1 MARDIPA
8 PLPSNPATAPRISA
22 LGSQGTR
29 TIPELL
35 APVGDME
42 MALAAIHG
50 GADAIYLGVPGFN
63 ARGRTQDFSL
73 EELAEL
79 RRLCALF
86 GVKFYLALNILIFE
100 AELVELTARLPEW
113 LALRPD
119 AFIVQDLGLARLIR
133 AHAPAQELHASTQAT
148 VTCAEAIE
156 ALAPLGFQRYVLA
169 RELSLDQLR
178 EIRTATAAELEV
190 FIHGALCVA
199 YSGQCLTSETFGGRS
214 ANRGQCAQACRF
226 EYELRV
232 DGQPVPLQ
240 GKRYL
245 VSPKDLCAL
254 DEVTE
259 LARLGIDSLKIEG
272 RLKRPEY
279 VAATLAS
286 YRAALEGGEA
296 PGDRSRLARIFS
308 RGFHSGWLRGVAHQE
323 LADGFH
329 CSHVGELLGTVVRV
343 EGRRI
348 TIRHA
353 RPGTGG
359 AASDTEEVG
368 DVVAG
373 DGILFLEPRTGTE
386 LGARL
391 HAVER
396 HGRQRLLVFGAESD
410 LHGVREGWEC
420 FCNGS
425 PSQDKELRRSWT
437 DRESRRRIPV
447 AIRAEGMA
455 GEPLQLRATDPEGN
469 QASACSETS
478 LEMATRQG
486 LESGSLTEELK
497 TPEPWLLSKLDNHLP
512 PGLFLH
518 RQEIRKT
525 RQRLL
530 EQLEPLRI
538 ERMMPHIEIRSPRE
552 AAAAF
557 APASQSGTHS
567 SKCDAEAPLQ
577 PTEPICPPPQLH
589 VLVRQLD
596 QIPALAGLPL
606 ASLTMD
612 FEYGVPWRRALEAIR
627 ETGLPAGL
635 ATPRI
640 LKPGEQRQ
648 TLLMAELA
656 PDRILVRNLGALQ
669 LLGGRGLSLIGDAGL
684 NVANSLS
691 AEWLAQQGLER
702 LSPGFDLDRAQLESL
717 IAATDPALGWELC
730 LHHYMPAFHM
740 EHCVFASC
748 LSSGNSVADCG
759 KPCRN
764 HQVELQDPKGE
775 IHVLQSDPF
784 CRNTLYRGAPQ
795 AAFRL
800 VEPMRAR
807 GVNHFR
813 LEALRETPAELRSKV
828 ELTLEL
834 MAGRLSTET
843 ALARLALQEQFGV
856 TEGQLFTGRTW
867 QDRKKR

>member
-1 MARDIPA
+1 MARDISA
-8 PLPSNPATAPRISA
+8 PLPPNPATEPRISA
-22 LGSQGTR
+22 TEPRISATAAPKPR
-29 TIPELL
+29 NIPELL

-42 MALAAIHG
+42 MAQAAIHG

-73 EELAEL
+73 AELAEL
-79 RRLCALF
+79 RRQCALY
-86 GVKFYLALNILIFE
+86 GVKFYFALNILIFE
-100 AELVELTARLPEW
+100 AELEELRARLPEW

-133 AHAPAQELHASTQAT
+133 SLAPTQELHASTQAT
-148 VTCAEAIE
+148 VTCAEAI
-156 ALAPLGFQRYVLA
+156 ATLAPLGFQRYVLA

-178 EIRTATAAELEV
+178 EIRAASDAELEV

-232 DGQPVPLQ
+232 DGEVVPMD
-240 GKRYL
+240 GKRFL

-254 DEVTE
+254 DQVAE
-259 LARLGIDSLKIEG
+259 LARMGIDSLKIEG

-286 YRAALEGGEA
+286 YRAALEGRGVPA
-296 PGDRSRLARIFS
+296 AAGPLARIFS

-323 LADGFH
+323 LSDGYH
-329 CSHVGELLGTVVRV
+329 CSHVGEFLGTVVRA

-348 TIRHA
+348 TIR
-353 RPGTGG
+353 RPAEALTG
-359 AASDTEEVG
+359 E
-368 DVVAG
+368 VVAG
-373 DGILFLEPRTGTE
+373 DGILFLEPRMGIE

-391 HAVER
+391 HAVEQ

-410 LHGVREGWEC
+410 LGGVREGWEC

-425 PSQDKELRRSWT
+425 PSQDKELRRSWS
-437 DRESRRRIPV
+437 DRESRRRIPL
-447 AIRAEGMA
+447 AIRAEGVLGA
-455 GEPLQLRATDPEGN
+455 PLRLTVTDLEGN
-469 QASACSETS
+469 QASASSES
-478 LEMATRQG
+478 CLEAATRQG
-486 LESGSLTEELK
+486 LESGSLAEELK
-497 TPEPWLLSKLDNHLP
+497 PPEPWSLSKLDNRLT

-530 EQLEPLRI
+530 EELEGVRL
-538 ERMMPHIEIRSPRE
+538 EGVMPRIEIRQARE
-552 AAAAF
+552 AAAALHSGNNSESRSPKPPNP
-557 APASQSGTHS
+557 APPKT
-567 SKCDAEAPLQ
+567 
-577 PTEPICPPPQLH
+577 TQLH
-589 VLVRQLD
+589 VLVRRLD

-612 FEYGVPWRRALEAIR
+612 FEYGIPWRRALEAIR
-627 ETGLPAGL
+627 ETGIPAGL

-669 LLGGRGLSLIGDAGL
+669 LLRGRGLSLIGDAGL

-691 AEWLAQQGLER
+691 AEWLSQQGLER

-717 IAATDPALGWELC
+717 IAATDPTIGWELC

-748 LSSGNSVADCG
+748 LSTGNSVADCG
-759 KPCRN
+759 KPCRH

-807 GVNHFR
+807 GVGHFR
-813 LEALRETPAELRSKV
+813 LEALRETPDELRSKV
-828 ELTLEL
+828 ELTLAL
-834 MAGRLSTET
+834 LDGRVAAEE

-867 QDRKKR
+867 QDRKKG